1 MDFCNYKNVNYVFV
15 VDQITGYI
23 QVEKTPNQC
32 TSSTILAVRRWA
44 SKFGFPYKVIADSGG
59 GLRKDFIN
67 QLWEMNI
74 RHNPSSAYHSASNS
88 LAERANYRW
97 RRYVLQ

>member
-1 MDFCNYKNVNYVFV
+1 MHRK
-15 VDQITGYI
+15 
-23 QVEKTPNQC
+23 
-32 TSSTILAVRRWA
+32 RWA
-44 SKFGFPYKVIADSGG
+44 SEFGFPYKVSVDLGG

-88 LAERANYRW
+88 LAERAFGSLKS
-97 RRYVLQ
+97 VLRKSSENLNELQLSEI